1 MLKLTKV
8 DKIMFLEGVVALFFS
23 VLILVFVDFSP
34 LATTNTSIEETTK
47 AFKNSEVLVCHNT
60 LIVSDSN
67 WKLVDNH
74 LINNNSAG
82 YILIDNCKIK
92 KD

>member
-1 MLKLTKV
+1 MQPERDYDSEQRSLLKT
-8 DKIMFLEGVVALFFS
+8 I
-23 VLILVFVDFSP
+23 LILFLIV
-34 LATTNTSIEETTK
+34 ATSSVAIVIVKTTELEETTK
-47 AFKNSEVLVCHNT
+47 AFKNSEVLVCYDT

-67 WKLVDNH
+67 WKLLDNH

-82 YILIDNCKIK
+82 YLLIGKCRIK

>member
-1 MLKLTKV
+1 MPEKDYESEQRSLLKTILICFV
-8 DKIMFLEGVVALFFS
+8 IVVS
-23 VLILVFVDFSP
+23 VLFIVM
-34 LATTNTSIEETTK
+34 TSKISEITETTE
-47 AFKNSEVLVCHNT
+47 AFKNSEVLVCHDT

-67 WKLVDNH
+67 WKIVDNH

-82 YILIDNCKIK
+82 YLLIDHCKIK

>member
-1 MLKLTKV
+1 MPEKDYESEQRSLLKTILICFV
-8 DKIMFLEGVVALFFS
+8 IVVS
-23 VLILVFVDFSP
+23 VLFIVM
-34 LATTNTSIEETTK
+34 TSKISEITE
-47 AFKNSEVLVCHNT
+47 AFKNSEVLVCHDT

-67 WKLVDNH
+67 WKIVDNH

-82 YILIDNCKIK
+82 YLLIDHCKIK

>member
-1 MLKLTKV
+1 MQREKDYDSEQHSLLKTILICFV
-8 DKIMFLEGVVALFFS
+8 IVAITL
-23 VLILVFVDFSP
+23 VLISITK
-34 LATTNTSIEETTK
+34 TTEIEEASE
-47 AFKNSEVLVCHNT
+47 AFKNSVVLVCYET

>member
-1 MLKLTKV
+1 MKYEKDYNSEQRSLL
-8 DKIMFLEGVVALFFS
+8 IAILICFIFVAITL
-23 VLILVFVDFSP
+23 VLIIMVK
-34 LATTNTSIEETTK
+34 TTELEETTK
-47 AFKNSEVLVCHNT
+47 AFKNSEALVCYDT

-67 WKLVDNH
+67 WKLLDKH

-82 YILIDNCKIK
+82 YLLIENCKIK

>member
-1 MLKLTKV
+1 MPEKDYESEQHSLLKTILICFV
-8 DKIMFLEGVVALFFS
+8 IVASALFI
-23 VLILVFVDFSP
+23 VM
-34 LATTNTSIEETTK
+34 TSKISEITETTE
-47 AFKNSEVLVCHNT
+47 AFKNSEVLVCHDT

-67 WKLVDNH
+67 WKIVDNH

-82 YILIDNCKIK
+82 YLLIDHCKIK

>member
-1 MLKLTKV
+1 MPEKDYESEQRSLLKTILICFV
-8 DKIMFLEGVVALFFS
+8 IVVS
-23 VLILVFVDFSP
+23 VLFIVM
-34 LATTNTSIEETTK
+34 TSKISEITETTE
-47 AFKNSEVLVCHNT
+47 AFRNSEVLVCYDT
-60 LIVSDSN
+60 LIVSNSN

-82 YILIDNCKIK
+82 YLSVDNCKIK